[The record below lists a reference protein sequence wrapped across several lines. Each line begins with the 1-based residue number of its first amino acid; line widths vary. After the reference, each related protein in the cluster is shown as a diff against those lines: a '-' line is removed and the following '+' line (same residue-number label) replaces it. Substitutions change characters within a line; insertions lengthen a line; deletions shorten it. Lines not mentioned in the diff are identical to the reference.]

1 MKIGYVRVSMFHQN
15 IERQEVIMEQLGVER
30 VFIDKMSGKNKERPQ
45 LQEMLGFVREG
56 DELIVESISRL
67 GRNTRDLL
75 EIVDK
80 LTKKNVK
87 FVSQKENIDTNT
99 TTGRFML
106 ILFGAIAEMEREC
119 LLERQREGIAIAKAQ
134 GKFKGRRPRVIDL
147 HKWKLFYGF
156 WKDGKIKGVHFRT
169 EMGMSH
175 NMFYRK
181 VRQWEQD
188 AKINKAC
195 ELPF

>member
-15 IERQEVIMEQLGVER
+15 IERQEVIMQELGVDR

-45 LQEMLGFVREG
+45 LKEMLNFVREG

-67 GRNTRDLL
+67 ARNTRDLL
-75 EIVDK
+75 DIVEK
-80 LTKKNVK
+80 LTSKNVK
-87 FVSQKENIDTNT
+87 FVSQKEKIDTNT

-106 ILFGAIAEMEREC
+106 TLFGAIAQLEREC
-119 LLERQREGIAIAKAQ
+119 LLERQREGIEIAKTQ
-134 GKFKGRRPRVIDL
+134 GKFKGRQPRPMDIE
-147 HKWKLFYGF
+147 KWERLYII
-156 WKDGKIKGVHFRT
+156 WKNKGIKAVQFRK

-181 VRQWEQD
+181 VREWEEQP
-188 AKINKAC
+188 KSI
-195 ELPF
+195 